1 MNNSQ
6 IQYFLTV
13 VKYMNMSS
21 AAKELFITQPA
32 LSLSISKMEKSL
44 GLKLFQR
51 SGNKI
56 LLTLAG
62 QSLLEDFRAI
72 QKDFEKLF
80 SDADS
85 LSTEKS
91 ETITIGFACSAMLFA
106 SFFTSNFL
114 SEYRGTPIQ
123 KTYAGRAQIISML
136 KSRQID
142 FAVTYYPIQDAAV
155 SNRTIA
161 YEPVK
166 LAVSSRHPLAGRKSI
181 TLAELGKTP
190 LVGLTKNHYFRQI
203 CDRICAKS
211 HFQPN
216 YVTECEYTDETRL
229 ISQCAN
235 TDKYASFCAE
245 GSFRSY
251 YGSGYVLVPIDDE
264 NMYRATTISWL
275 TERRFQDTCA
285 GLITHIEKNFPEQ
298 YQRHLKL
305 IDTLSE

>member
-6 IQYFLTV
+6 ILYFLTV

-51 SGNKI
+51 NGNKI
-56 LLTLAG
+56 LLTHAG
-62 QSLLEDFRAI
+62 QALLEDFRTV
-72 QKDFEKLF
+72 QKGFEKLF

-85 LSTEKS
+85 LCSEKVES
-91 ETITIGFACSAMLFA
+91 ISIGFACSAMLFA
-106 SFFTSNFL
+106 SFFTNNFL

-123 KTYAGRAQIISML
+123 KTYAGRRQIISML
-136 KSRQID
+136 KSQQID

-166 LAVSSRHPLAGRKSI
+166 LAVSSHHPLAGRKSV
-181 TLAELGKTP
+181 TLEELAETP
-190 LVGLTKNHYFRQI
+190 LIGLTKNHYFRQI
-203 CDRICAKS
+203 CDLICAKS

-216 YVTECEYTDETRL
+216 YATECEYAEANRL
-229 ISQCAN
+229 ISQYAN

-245 GSFRSY
+245 GSFRHTF
-251 YGSGYVLVPIDDE
+251 GSGYVLVPIDDE

-275 TERRFQDTCA
+275 TERNFEDTYA
-285 GLITHIEKNFPEQ
+285 GLIAHIEKNFPEQ